1 MLSHRGRERSFVQ
14 NLRLAVLLSFV
25 GGVVNVSGFLAL
37 KLMTTNVT
45 GYLSNFA
52 QEFLS
57 FNKTAILKSVL
68 LLVAFF
74 MGAFTSH
81 VILQIQKLIR
91 NKVYFTVPLIL
102 EALLLAGVAYL
113 EGNVLH
119 QYPMKIAYVL
129 LFAMGL
135 QNSLVTF
142 ISKAVVRTTH
152 ITGIVTDLGI
162 ETARLFF
169 YIRNKNVRRVLLSH
183 IGLKLSI
190 IFSFG
195 IGGIVAAY
203 CFEWMHLRTLYIGV
217 AVILLTTV
225 YDYLVVK
232 MLLVFEEGKHIVDW
246 SKRVVKHDY
255 RVYHILKKRRNKK

>member
-1 MLSHRGRERSFVQ
+1 MLSHRGKERSFMQ

-52 QEFLS
+52 QEVLT

-74 MGAFTSH
+74 LGSFTSH
-81 VILQIQKLIR
+81 VILQLQKMIW

-102 EALLLAGVAYL
+102 EAVLLGGVAYV
-113 EGNVLH
+113 EGDILS
-119 QYPMKIAYVL
+119 QYPMKIAYIL

-169 YIRNKNVRRVLLSH
+169 YFRNANVRRVLFSH
-183 IGLKLSI
+183 IGLKLAI
-190 IFSFG
+190 VLSFG
-195 IGGIVAAY
+195 IGGITAAFS
-203 CFEWMHLRTLYIGV
+203 FEYLHLRTLYIGV
-217 AVILLTTV
+217 GVILFTMV

-232 MLLVFEEGKHIVDW
+232 MMRVLEEGKHIVDW
-246 SKRVVKHDY
+246 SKKVVTRDY
-255 RVYHILKKRRNKK
+255 RLYDIWKRKKNS

>member
-1 MLSHRGRERSFVQ
+1 MLSHRGKERSFMQ

-52 QEFLS
+52 QEVLT
-57 FNKTAILKSVL
+57 FNKQAIMKSVL
-68 LLVAFF
+68 LLVSFF
-74 MGAFTSH
+74 LGSFTSH
-81 VILQIQKLIR
+81 VILQLQKLIW
-91 NKVYFTVPLIL
+91 NKVYFTLPLIL
-102 EALLLAGVAYL
+102 EAILLGGVAYL
-113 EGNVLH
+113 EGDILF

-162 ETARLFF
+162 ETARLLFNLTRANF
-169 YIRNKNVRRVLLSH
+169 RNLLLSH
-183 IGLKLSI
+183 IGLKLAI
-190 IFSFG
+190 VFSFG
-195 IGGIVAAY
+195 VGGITAAF
-203 CFEWMHLRTLYIGV
+203 CFQYLHLRTLYIGV
-217 AVILLTTV
+217 VVILFTTV

-232 MLLVFEEGKHIVDW
+232 MMRVLEEGKHIVDW
-246 SKRVVKHDY
+246 SKKVVTKDY
-255 RVYHILKKRRNKK
+255 KVYHILRRKK

>member
-1 MLSHRGRERSFVQ
+1 MLSHRGKGRSFGQ

-25 GGVVNVSGFLAL
+25 GGIVNVCGFLAL

-57 FNKTAILKSVL
+57 FNRTAILKSVL
-68 LLVAFF
+68 LLVSFF
-74 MGAFTSH
+74 LGSFISH
-81 VILQIQKLIR
+81 VILQVQKLLW

-102 EALLLAGVAYL
+102 EAILLGGVAYL
-113 EGNVLH
+113 EGDILS

-162 ETARLFF
+162 ETARLIF
-169 YIRNKNVRRVLLSH
+169 YSKNTAVRRVLFSH
-183 IGLKLSI
+183 IGLKVAI
-190 IFSFG
+190 VFSFG
-195 IGGIVAAY
+195 LGGIIAAY
-203 CFEWMHLRTLYIGV
+203 CFQYLHLRTLYIGMG
-217 AVILLTTV
+217 VILLTTV
-225 YDYLVVK
+225 YDFLMVK
-232 MLLVFEEGKHIVDW
+232 MILVLEEGRHLVDW
-246 SKRVVKHDY
+246 SKRAVMKDH
-255 RVYHILKKRRNKK
+255 RLHRILRRRR

>member
-1 MLSHRGRERSFVQ
+1 MLSHRGKERSFMQ

-25 GGVVNVSGFLAL
+25 GGIVNVCGFLAL

-45 GYLSNFA
+45 GYLSHFA
-52 QEFLS
+52 QEVLV
-57 FNKTAILKSVL
+57 FNKTAILKTVL
-68 LLVAFF
+68 LLVSFF
-74 MGAFTSH
+74 LGSFVSH
-81 VILQIQKLIR
+81 VILQLQKLFW

-102 EALLLAGVAYL
+102 EALILGAVAYL
-113 EGNVLH
+113 EGDILS

-162 ETARLFF
+162 ETARLLFSLG
-169 YIRNKNVRRVLLSH
+169 RATMRRVLFSH
-183 IGLKLSI
+183 IGLKLAI
-190 IFSFG
+190 VFSFG
-195 IGGIVAAY
+195 LGGIVSAY
-203 CFEWMHLRTLYIGV
+203 CFQYLHLKTLYIGV
-217 AVILLTTV
+217 VVILFTTV

-232 MLLVFEEGKHIVDW
+232 MMQVLEEGKHIVDW
-246 SKRVVKHDY
+246 SKKVVTMDY
-255 RVYHILKKRRNKK
+255 KLYHIWRKKR